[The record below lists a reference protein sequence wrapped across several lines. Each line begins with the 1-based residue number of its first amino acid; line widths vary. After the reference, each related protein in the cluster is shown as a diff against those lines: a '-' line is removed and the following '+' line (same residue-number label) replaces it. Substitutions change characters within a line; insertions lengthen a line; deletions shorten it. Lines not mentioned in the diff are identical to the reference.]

1 LKNKINAT
9 SKIKPMNKSE
19 LISALATK
27 TGKPQTEAK
36 AFLEAFTETETL
48 NSGDKLTLVGFGT
61 FDVQDVPAR
70 TGRNPRTGEPLQ
82 IKGKKKP
89 RFKAG
94 AELSG
99 AVN

>member
-1 LKNKINAT
+1 
-9 SKIKPMNKSE
+9 MNKAE
-19 LISALATK
+19 LISALADK
-27 TGKPQTEAK
+27 TGKSQKEVK
-36 AFLEAFTETETL
+36 AFLEAFTETVTETL
-48 NSGDKLTLVGFGT
+48 KSGDKLTLVGFGT
-61 FDVQDVPAR
+61 FDVQAVPAR

>member
-1 LKNKINAT
+1 
-9 SKIKPMNKSE
+9 MNKTE
-19 LISALATK
+19 LIRALAEK
-27 TGKPQTEAK
+27 TGKSQTESK
-36 AFLEAFTETETL
+36 RFLEAFESTVTETL
-48 NSGDKLTLVGFGT
+48 SKGDKVTLIGFGT

-70 TGRNPRTGEPLQ
+70 TGRNPRTGEALKIQ
-82 IKGKKKP
+82 AKKKP

>member
-1 LKNKINAT
+1 
-9 SKIKPMNKSE
+9 MNKAE
-19 LISALATK
+19 LISVLASK
-27 TGKPQTEAK
+27 TGKPQTEVK
-36 AFLEAFTETETL
+36 AFLEAFTETVTETL
-48 NSGDKLTLVGFGT
+48 SKGDKVTLIGFGT

-82 IKGKKKP
+82 IKPKKKP

>member
-1 LKNKINAT
+1 
-9 SKIKPMNKSE
+9 MNKTE
-19 LISALATK
+19 LTKAIADK
-27 TGKPQTEAK
+27 TGKQQKEAK
-36 AFLEAFTETETL
+36 AFLEAFESTVKETL
-48 NSGDKLTLVGFGT
+48 AKGGKITLVGFGT

-70 TGRNPRTGEPLQ
+70 TGRNPRTGEPLK

-94 AELSG
+94 SELSG

>member
-1 LKNKINAT
+1 
-9 SKIKPMNKSE
+9 MNKAE

-36 AFLEAFTETETL
+36 AFLEAFTGTVTETL
-48 NSGDKLTLVGFGT
+48 KSGDKVTLIGFGT

-94 AELSG
+94 ADLTEK
-99 AVN
+99 VN